1 MQILFRRNKNN
12 TCSSKY
18 ATNAFL
24 AGSSPKPQWGVYSAP
39 TDCIVDYEG
48 RLCSRDMGTK
58 GKEMGGKGRRR
69 GKHPQNKFFV
79 VAVIM
84 IIL

>member
-1 MQILFRRNKNN
+1 
-12 TCSSKY
+12 
-18 ATNAFL
+18 L

-58 GKEMGGKGRRR
+58 GQEMGEREGGGENTPKI
-69 GKHPQNKFFV
+69 NF
-79 VAVIM
+79 
-84 IIL
+84 LL